1 MDTNMLQLYA
11 GTDSQW
17 LKEGQTLAEAV
28 EAAIK
33 GGVTMVQLREKHL
46 DDEAFIALAKDVKKV
61 TDAYHI
67 PFLINDNINVCQACD
82 ADGVHV
88 GQEDMAAAK
97 AREILGKDKII
108 GVTAVSYTH
117 LRAHE
122 T

>member
-11 GTDSQW
+11 VTDSQW

-82 ADGVHV
+82 ADG
-88 GQEDMAAAK
+88 
-97 AREILGKDKII
+97 
-108 GVTAVSYTH
+108 
-117 LRAHE
+117 
-122 T
+122 